1 MTNIRRYFRPG
12 NVYFLTHVT
21 HERIPILVDNS
32 DLLWQALQS
41 VNSNLRFDIVAW
53 VVLPDH
59 FHLVIDPVD
68 NNVSR
73 LMKGVKLSF
82 STNYRK
88 RVGMR
93 SGRMWQYRFW
103 DHVIRDQADLNR
115 HVDYIHYNPVK
126 HRLTASPFEW
136 EHSSIHKY
144 FREGYYPDDW
154 GMKEPLEFEGAF
166 GE

>member
-41 VNSNLRFDIVAW
+41 ANSNLPFDIMAW

-68 NNVSR
+68 NNLSS
-73 LMKGVKLSF
+73 LMRRVKLSF

-88 RVGMR
+88 RVGER
-93 SGRMWQYRFW
+93 SGRVWQYRFW
-103 DHVIRDQADLNR
+103 DHIIRDQANLSR
-115 HVDYIHYNPVK
+115 YVDYIHYNPVK
-126 HRLTASPFEW
+126 HGLAKNPLEW
-136 EHSSIHKY
+136 EYSSLHKY
-144 FREGYYPDDW
+144 FKEGYYPDDW
-154 GMKEPLEFEGAF
+154 GMKEPLKIEGIF